1 MTPESRSH
9 QVGEI
14 YFTDIFTID
23 FNASIDPNY
32 VRGRGSGWA
41 NATTLA
47 RPICRPT
54 LDTNAYARCGAMTYT
69 MYEVSTPG
77 GCSAD
82 GRSGRHGPR
91 GEEMVRGDRVGQGAV
106 GEVV

>member
-1 MTPESRSH
+1 M
-9 QVGEI
+9 GDI

-47 RPICRPT
+47 RPICKPT
-54 LDTNAYARCGAMTYT
+54 LPTNAYARCGAMTYT

-77 GCSAD
+77 EYRICRRYSDMPTPAATA
-82 GRSGRHGPR
+82 RT
-91 GEEMVRGDRVGQGAV
+91 A
-106 GEVV
+106 